1 MKIGR
6 GVRVVLFDLDGTLID
21 TRNRFYVVFN
31 ESLEKFSLPT
41 LTRDTFDRFYRKA
54 SLGELIPENLETS
67 FWDYFLES
75 YSKTS
80 SAREYRIPGSKLALY
95 ELKKMGMDVGIV
107 TGRIADVESVWSEL
121 ARHELAQFVDTVV
134 TRSKEQNSNTDYFS
148 KEHNLL
154 EALESMGRSPFESI
168 FVGDYVADIRSGK
181 RIGAITVAVLSGGV
195 RREILARE
203 NPDLILESV
212 ANLPPIIKD
221 QS

>member
-1 MKIGR
+1 LRIGR

-21 TRNRFYVVFN
+21 TRSRFYVVFN
-31 ESLEKFSLPT
+31 ESLEKFGLPT
-41 LTRDTFDRFYRKA
+41 LTRDTFDRFYRNA

-67 FWDYFLES
+67 FWDCFLES

-80 SAREYRIPGSKLALY
+80 SPQECRIPGSKLALY
-95 ELKKMGMDVGIV
+95 ELKKLGMDVGIV

-121 ARHELAQFVDTVV
+121 ERHELAQFVDTVV
-134 TRSKEQNSNTDYFS
+134 TRSKEQNTNTDYFS

-154 EALESMGRSPFESI
+154 EALESLGRSPFESV

-181 RIGAITVAVLSGGV
+181 RIGAVTVAVLSGGV
-195 RREILARE
+195 KREILARE

>member
-1 MKIGR
+1 MRIGR

-31 ESLEKFSLPT
+31 ESLEKFGLPT
-41 LTRDTFDRFYRKA
+41 LTRDTFDRFYRNA

-80 SAREYRIPGSKLALY
+80 APQDCRKPGSKLALY
-95 ELKKMGMDVGIV
+95 ELKKQGMDVGIV

-121 ARHELAQFVDTVV
+121 ERHELAQFVDTVV
-134 TRSKEQNSNTDYFS
+134 TRSKEQNTNTDYFS

-154 EALESMGRSPFESI
+154 EALESLGRSPFESV

-181 RIGAITVAVLSGGV
+181 RIGAVTVAVLSGGV
-195 RREILARE
+195 KREILARE